1 MFTTVSL
8 KKKKINSLT
17 TFFSAK
23 LPAAA
28 FLLSQRADARS
39 SLLKV
44 PVLCAGNQE
53 ESQAQLAV
61 GLA

>member
-8 KKKKINSLT
+8 KNKINSLT

-28 FLLSQRADARS
+28 FLLSQQADAWC

-44 PVLCAGNQE
+44 PLLCAGNQE
-53 ESQAQLAV
+53 QSQAQLAV

>member
-1 MFTTVSL
+1 MFTTVL
-8 KKKKINSLT
+8 LKKKINSFT

-28 FLLSQRADARS
+28 FLLSQQADARS

-44 PVLCAGNQE
+44 PLLCAGNQE

-61 GLA
+61 SLA